1 MGHHRVLH
9 DLPPS
14 SPARRSAVRVG
25 LLGRK
30 AGAANA
36 AVPQRSFEGRWHVV
50 AGDLDRGKIDPDGER
65 QRLSDLAIPSAE
77 RLRRGVQRPAAERD
91 DQPRFLGDGNEF
103 GGRDRSALFMV
114 PAGER
119 LEARYLA
126 RSEIDQRLEIEPQ
139 LVTLDRPPEFRRS
152 EEHTSELQSLMRISY
167 AVFCLKKKTNETH

>member
-1 MGHHRVLH
+1 M
-9 DLPPS
+9 
-14 SPARRSAVRVG
+14 
-25 LLGRK
+25 
-30 AGAANA
+30 
-36 AVPQRSFEGRWHVV
+36 
-50 AGDLDRGKIDPDGER
+50 DPDGER

-126 RSEIDQRLEIEPQ
+126 RSEIDQR
-139 LVTLDRPPEFRRS
+139 RS
-152 EEHTSELQSLMRISY
+152 EERRVGKECVSTCNSRWSPYH
-167 AVFCLKKKTNETH
+167 